1 MTFSILTYDD
11 KTGVYAGAAATGSLC
26 VGGWV
31 LRGDIESGLCAS
43 QGTAP
48 STFWRDDAMR
58 RLYAGEAAADVVAQ
72 LTDADSGRDHRQLA
86 VLDRSGG
93 TAGFTGAASVPYA
106 DTIATQNL
114 VVAGNMI
121 ESRKVLEAMITGYD
135 TQTGSAP
142 QRLIAALRAAQVA
155 GSDVRGLQSAALLV
169 FSPIAP
175 PVDLRI
181 DHSATPIDD
190 LATLASRVSQPPYST
205 WLEEAPVQSDRSRAP
220 HQPDS
225 LANSELLTRP

>member
-1 MTFSILTYDD
+1 MTFSILTFDK

-58 RLYAGEAAADVVAQ
+58 RLYAGERAGDVVAQ
-72 LTDADSGRDHRQLA
+72 LTGVDTGRANRQLC
-86 VLDRSGG
+86 VLDKIGG
-93 TAGFTGAASVPYA
+93 TAGFTGEASVPYA
-106 DTIATQNL
+106 ETIAAPNL

-121 ESRKVLEAMITGYD
+121 KSRKVLEAMIEAF
-135 TQTGSAP
+135 QTNEESPP
-142 QRLIAALRAAQVA
+142 QRLMAALRAAEAA

-169 FSPIAP
+169 LRADAP
-175 PVDLRI
+175 PIDLRI
-181 DHSATPIDD
+181 DASTSPLDD
-190 LATLASRVSQPPYST
+190 LAELAHKISQPPYAN
-205 WLEEAPVQSDRSRAP
+205 WLDEVPVQSDRNRSPKVDDRIP
-220 HQPDS
+220 
-225 LANSELLTRP
+225 N

>member
-1 MTFSILTYDD
+1 MTFSILTYDE

-58 RLYAGEAAADVVAQ
+58 RLYAGERAADVVAD
-72 LTDADSGRDHRQLA
+72 LTGADTGRAYRQLC
-86 VLDRSGG
+86 VLDRIGR
-93 TAGFTGAASVPYA
+93 TAGFTGDASVPYA
-106 DTIATQNL
+106 DIIAAPNL
-114 VVAGNMI
+114 IVAGNMI
-121 ESRKVLEAMITGYD
+121 KSRKVLEAMITACNGEP
-135 TQTGSAP
+135 GSAP
-142 QRLIAALRAAQVA
+142 QRLIAGLRAAEAA

-169 FSPIAP
+169 LSPAAP

-181 DHSATPIDD
+181 DHSATPLDD
-190 LATLASRVSQPPYST
+190 LAMLARKVSQPPYSK
-205 WLEEAPVQSDRSRAP
+205 WLDEAPVQTDRNRAP
-220 HQPDS
+220 KEADS
-225 LANSELLTRP
+225 SAT

>member
-1 MTFSILTYDD
+1 MTFSILTYDE

-58 RLYAGEAAADVVAQ
+58 RLYAGEGAADVVAD
-72 LTDADSGRDHRQLA
+72 LTDADIGRAYRQLA

-93 TAGFTGAASVPYA
+93 TAGFTGEASVPYA
-106 DTIATQNL
+106 DTIVAPNR
-114 VVAGNMI
+114 VVAGNMLK
-121 ESRKVLEAMITGYD
+121 SRAVLEAMITAHNAE
-135 TQTGSAP
+135 TGSAP
-142 QRLIAALRAAQVA
+142 QRLIAALRAAQSA
-155 GSDVRGLQSAALLV
+155 GSDVRGLQSAAILV
-169 FSPIAP
+169 LSPLAP
-175 PVDLRI
+175 PIDLRI

-190 LATLASRVSQPPYST
+190 LAALAVRVSQPPYST
-205 WLEEAPVQSDRSRAP
+205 WLDEAPVQADRNRAP
-220 HQPDS
+220 QQADS
-225 LANSELLTRP
+225 LAT

>member
-1 MTFSILTYDD
+1 MTFSILTYDE

-58 RLYAGEAAADVVAQ
+58 RLYAGEGAADVVAD
-72 LTDADSGRDHRQLA
+72 LTDADIGRAYRQLA

-93 TAGFTGAASVPYA
+93 TAGFTGEASVPYA
-106 DTIATQNL
+106 DTIVAPNR

-121 ESRKVLEAMITGYD
+121 KSRAVLEAMIAAHNAE
-135 TQTGSAP
+135 TGSAP
-142 QRLIAALRAAQVA
+142 QRLIAALRAAQSA

-169 FSPIAP
+169 LSPLAP

-190 LATLASRVSQPPYST
+190 LAALAVRVSQPPYST
-205 WLEEAPVQSDRSRAP
+205 WLDEAPVQADRNRAP
-220 HQPDS
+220 QQADS
-225 LANSELLTRP
+225 LAT

>member
-1 MTFSILTYDD
+1 MTFSILTYDA

-31 LRGDIESGLCAS
+31 LRGDIESGLCTS

-58 RLYAGEAAADVVAQ
+58 RLYAGEAASDVVAN
-72 LTDADSGRDHRQLA
+72 LTAADTGRAHRQLA

-93 TAGFTGAASVPYA
+93 TAGFTGEASVPYA
-106 DTIATQNL
+106 NTIAAPNL
-114 VVAGNMI
+114 IVAGNMI
-121 ESRKVLEAMITGYD
+121 KSREVLEAMITTYNAA
-135 TQTGSAP
+135 TGSAP
-142 QRLIAALRAAQVA
+142 QRLIAALRAAQAA

-169 FSPIAP
+169 LSPLAP

-181 DHSATPIDD
+181 DHSATPLDD
-190 LATLASRVSQPPYST
+190 LASLAVRVSQPPYST
-205 WLEEAPVQSDRSRAP
+205 WLDEAPVKADRNRVPLQA
-220 HQPDS
+220 DRI
-225 LANSELLTRP
+225 AT

>member
-1 MTFSILTYDD
+1 MTFSILTYDK

-58 RLYAGEAAADVVAQ
+58 RLHGGAGAADVVAA
-72 LTDADSGRDHRQLA
+72 LTGEDTGRDHRQLA
-86 VLDRSGG
+86 VLDKTGS

-106 DTIATQNL
+106 GFIAAPE
-114 VVAGNMI
+114 VIVAGNMI
-121 ESRKVLEAMITGYD
+121 RSRGVLEAAAAAFATREG
-135 TQTGSAP
+135 TPAE
-142 QRLIAALRAAQVA
+142 RLVAALRAGEAA

-169 FSPIAP
+169 LSPVAP
-175 PVDLRI
+175 PIDLRI
-181 DHSATPIDD
+181 DDSARPLDD
-190 LATLASRVSQPPYST
+190 LAALCAKVSAPPYAT
-205 WLEEAPVQSDRSRAP
+205 WLDEAPVAVDRSRAP
-220 HQPDS
+220 RS
-225 LANSELLTRP
+225 